1 MRTAN
6 LKNLIAACILSLAII
21 CTASGDIIYVN
32 PGEFIQA
39 AIDDANEGDLIE
51 VAPGTYYEAIN
62 FNGKA
67 IRLYSIGGP
76 DVTIIDANGLNS
88 TVVKC
93 VSGED
98 ANTTLEG
105 FTITGG
111 KASNGGGMNNNGSNP
126 TVTNCT
132 FSSNSAGHIGGGM
145 FNVNSSPVV
154 TDCTFSGNLA
164 NSYCGMYNGDSS
176 PTVTK
181 CRFIGNT
188 AIQYGGGMGND
199 GGSATVSNCIFINNS
214 AGDWGGGMENF
225 MSGLTMTNCT
235 FIGNSAPHGG
245 GMMNY
250 NSSSMKVTNCIFIGN
265 KAPTRG
271 GGMLNIDNNM
281 TVTNCTFTG
290 NQSPS
295 GGGMNNNASSPTVT
309 NCIMWGDTPNEIYN
323 QYSSPNVTYS
333 DVQGDWAGT
342 GNINA
347 DPGFVNA
354 AVGNLR
360 LSPGSPCIDKG
371 SNAAVPS
378 GITADLDGSPR
389 IIDGDCDD
397 IDVVDMGAYE
407 FVLAYFGDF
416 DNDCSVNFFDISI
429 LARAWMTQ
437 EGDPDW
443 DLACDISDPPDDYIN
458 WRDAAVLCENWLE
471 NP

>member
-225 MSGLTMTNCT
+225 MSV
-235 FIGNSAPHGG
+235 
-245 GMMNY
+245 Y
-250 NSSSMKVTNCIFIGN
+250 
-265 KAPTRG
+265 RE
-271 GGMLNIDNNM
+271 
-281 TVTNCTFTG
+281 
-290 NQSPS
+290 QS
-295 GGGMNNNASSPTVT
+295 
-309 NCIMWGDTPNEIYN
+309 
-323 QYSSPNVTYS
+323 TYS
-333 DVQGDWAGT
+333 RRWDAQH
-342 GNINA
+342 
-347 DPGFVNA
+347 
-354 AVGNLR
+354 R
-360 LSPGSPCIDKG
+360 QQH
-371 SNAAVPS
+371 
-378 GITADLDGSPR
+378 
-389 IIDGDCDD
+389 DGDQLHLYRQPVPIGRWDEQQRQQPD
-397 IDVVDMGAYE
+397 
-407 FVLAYFGDF
+407 GDQLHH
-416 DNDCSVNFFDISI
+416 VGRY
-429 LARAWMTQ
+429 A
-437 EGDPDW
+437 E
-443 DLACDISDPPDDYIN
+443 
-458 WRDAAVLCENWLE
+458 
-471 NP
+471 